1 MNIGDECRGVKRKEK
16 GSCVNIRH
24 MGMKRREKDG
34 CVNSGDMARSVRS
47 VERGKYHMKI
57 HRLPWGV

>member
-24 MGMKRREKDG
+24 MGTKRGEKDG
-34 CVNSGDMARSVRS
+34 CVNSGDTVS
-47 VERGKYHMKI
+47 YTHLT
-57 HRLPWGV
+57 LPTS

>member
-24 MGMKRREKDG
+24 MGTKRGEKDG
-34 CVNSGDMARSVRS
+34 CVNSGDIARSVRS
-47 VERGKYHMKI
+47 GERGRY
-57 HRLPWGV
+57 